1 MKLAQLPSQCRSIRL
16 QELVTVFTIENV
28 PRPLS
33 RFYCTPFFNPTAAS
47 AEINPLLER
56 KLTMSS
62 KELGLA
68 INPVATSNTTI
79 SRYNDVDRNAV
90 KKEEMEE
97 RVDVQM
103 T

>member
-1 MKLAQLPSQCRSIRL
+1 
-16 QELVTVFTIENV
+16 
-28 PRPLS
+28 
-33 RFYCTPFFNPTAAS
+33 
-47 AEINPLLER
+47 
-56 KLTMSS
+56 MSS